1 MEYCVFIKLRK
12 KDYYCCSVSYVQI
25 GRRRKNGISLK
36 ILCRKSGVIFMMES
50 RLENNKEGETIKDE
64 WHVFV

>member
-1 MEYCVFIKLRK
+1 MENCVFIKLQKRIIIVVVFLMYK
-12 KDYYCCSVSYVQI
+12 LEEEE
-25 GRRRKNGISLK
+25 ISLK

>member
-1 MEYCVFIKLRK
+1 MYKLEEEE
-12 KDYYCCSVSYVQI
+12 
-25 GRRRKNGISLK
+25 ISLK